1 MKSIF
6 VLILFLGSNLLL
18 NAQIGILNIEEDA
31 AVARLME
38 IFINNNKSNSKIKGW
53 TVIVASTTERKIV
66 EEQKLL
72 FLSQYPEVNAD
83 WSHDKPYYKLKAGAY
98 KRKSEAVKLMND
110 IKSNFPASYP
120 AQDLLDISLFIEN

>member
-1 MKSIF
+1 M
-6 VLILFLGSNLLL
+6 L

-38 IFINNNKSNSKIKGW
+38 IFINNNKTNTKIKGW

-72 FLSQYPEVNAD
+72 FMSQYPEINAD
-83 WSHDKPYYKLKAGAY
+83 WSHDKPYYKLKAGAF

-120 AQDLLDISLFIEN
+120 AQDLLDITLFIEN